1 MNWSKSNKVLTKT
14 KYNIH
19 VNQLL
24 GTRYTPTVYIYMYMY
39 LCLYWTFLQCKTI
52 ISREDQQYGNALR
65 KDWATST
72 SQSHYNS
79 TIWVRGIASSSSS
92 TTNASRPVS
101 SAFFFLSPRGH
112 LLWYTSHV
120 GSLLFQGTTVYKPSS
135 SSSPIPLLTSNQFF
149 HRLKSVVARD
159 LSGCDDSSNLSPAH
173 TSTDRRTNRL
183 FIALMSYSAGQS
195 SLLSDE
201 RVCAI

>member
-52 ISREDQQYGNALR
+52 ISREDQRYGNALR

-101 SAFFFLSPRGH
+101 SAFFFISP
-112 LLWYTSHV
+112 W
-120 GSLLFQGTTVYKPSS
+120 
-135 SSSPIPLLTSNQFF
+135 SSPLIHISRGFPSVPRYHCIQTFVLKLPDPPPSFQPIFSSPEICCGTWLI
-149 HRLKSVVARD
+149 RLWR
-159 LSGCDDSSNLSPAH
+159 
-173 TSTDRRTNRL
+173 
-183 FIALMSYSAGQS
+183 FQ
-195 SLLSDE
+195 
-201 RVCAI
+201 